1 MILGLKEQFP
11 NGAHIAQGQTHGL
24 ALSTPDVSVTYHSAP
39 NHARTV
45 VENKDSF
52 IFLKDLGVE

>member
-1 MILGLKEQFP
+1 MDWYSTRLMYQLPITL
-11 NGAHIAQGQTHGL
+11 HQT
-24 ALSTPDVSVTYHSAP
+24 
-39 NHARTV
+39 ARTV